1 MVFIRVLVKT
11 VTSGEIDIIKWSVQT
26 GGVFPMLIICK
37 HAGLGPAGKEPVA
50 PAGLT
55 RMLPQEF
62 KLFQIGR
69 VYYAQGLLQRSQGQP

>member
-1 MVFIRVLVKT
+1 MVFIWLLVKT

-50 PAGLT
+50 PARFV

>member
-1 MVFIRVLVKT
+1 MVFIWVLVKT

-37 HAGLGPAGKEPVA
+37 HAGRGPAGKEPVA
-50 PAGLT
+50 PAGFM

-62 KLFQIGR
+62 KLFQMGR
-69 VYYAQGLLQRSQGQP
+69 VYYAQSLLQRFQGQP

>member
-1 MVFIRVLVKT
+1 MVFIWEHVKT
-11 VTSGEIDIIKWSVQT
+11 VTSREMDIIKCSVQT

-50 PAGLT
+50 PAGFM

-62 KLFQIGR
+62 KLFRMGR
-69 VYYAQGLLQRSQGQP
+69 VYYAQGLLQRS